1 MIKCVSVTEPMD
13 ILVNFNMNDAVIKLL
28 SMDRFVLK
36 WIIIHGIVQIRMLL
50 YNSQFRL
57 VIEYGL
63 SSVTVIHVLES
74 RLAF

>member
-28 SMDRFVLK
+28 LMDQFVLK
-36 WIIIHGIVQIRMLL
+36 WIIIHGIVQIRTLL
-50 YNSQFRL
+50 YNFQFRL

-63 SSVTVIHVLES
+63 SSVTVIHVSES